1 MRGDNCAS
9 AKLVGVELF
18 CVDRIQYTRPKS
30 SVWLKELKMADNE
43 NYREESTNWHLLL
56 GVGAFVLLALLPV
69 VIYVI
74 RLISA

>member
-1 MRGDNCAS
+1 
-9 AKLVGVELF
+9 
-18 CVDRIQYTRPKS
+18 
-30 SVWLKELKMADNE
+30 MADNE